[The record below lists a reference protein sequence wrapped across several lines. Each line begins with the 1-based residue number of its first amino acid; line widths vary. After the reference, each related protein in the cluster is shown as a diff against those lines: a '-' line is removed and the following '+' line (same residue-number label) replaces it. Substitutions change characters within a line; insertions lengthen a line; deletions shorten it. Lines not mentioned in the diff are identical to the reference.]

1 MKPTLDPDQ
10 LAERKAVRQLL
21 LYIFG
26 EVAISVLLIAV
37 NAGMVFG
44 LVQALGWMFPRLDAT
59 DELSPSALP
68 QLIIYTLP
76 ILLLFLEWYAWDIL
90 TPVRRRYNQ
99 TKFPSL
105 RKKHLGQDGGRHNS
119 AIRA

>member
-1 MKPTLDPDQ
+1 
-10 LAERKAVRQLL
+10 
-21 LYIFG
+21 
-26 EVAISVLLIAV
+26 
-37 NAGMVFG
+37 MVFG

-90 TPVRRRYNQ
+90 TSGRRR
-99 TKFPSL
+99 
-105 RKKHLGQDGGRHNS
+105 
-119 AIRA
+119 

>member
-1 MKPTLDPDQ
+1 MKPALDPDQ
-10 LAERKAVRQLL
+10 LAERKALRQLM

-26 EVAISVLLIAV
+26 EVIVSIFLLAI

-44 LVQALGWMFPRLDAT
+44 LVQALGWLFPRFDVS

-76 ILLLFLEWYAWDIL
+76 VLLLFLEWYAWDIL
-90 TPVRRRYNQ
+90 TSRRRR
-99 TKFPSL
+99 SV
-105 RKKHLGQDGGRHNS
+105 
-119 AIRA
+119 

>member
-1 MKPTLDPDQ
+1 
-10 LAERKAVRQLL
+10 
-21 LYIFG
+21 
-26 EVAISVLLIAV
+26 
-37 NAGMVFG
+37 

-90 TPVRRRYNQ
+90 TSGRRR
-99 TKFPSL
+99 
-105 RKKHLGQDGGRHNS
+105 
-119 AIRA
+119 

>member
-10 LAERKAVRQLL
+10 LAERKALRQLL

-44 LVQALGWMFPRLDAT
+44 LVQALGWMFPSLDAT

-90 TPVRRRYNQ
+90 TSVRRR
-99 TKFPSL
+99 
-105 RKKHLGQDGGRHNS
+105 
-119 AIRA
+119 

>member
-1 MKPTLDPDQ
+1 MKPPLDPDQ
-10 LAERKAVRQLL
+10 LAERKALRQLL

-26 EVAISVLLIAV
+26 EVLISVLLIAI

-59 DELSPSALP
+59 DEFSPSALP

-90 TPVRRRYNQ
+90 TSGRRR
-99 TKFPSL
+99 
-105 RKKHLGQDGGRHNS
+105 
-119 AIRA
+119 

>member
-1 MKPTLDPDQ
+1 MKPKLDPDQ
-10 LAERKAVRQLL
+10 LAERKALRQLL
-21 LYIFG
+21 VYIFG

-90 TPVRRRYNQ
+90 TSGRRR
-99 TKFPSL
+99 
-105 RKKHLGQDGGRHNS
+105 
-119 AIRA
+119 

>member
-1 MKPTLDPDQ
+1 MKPALDPDQ
-10 LAERKAVRQLL
+10 LAERKALRQLM

-26 EVAISVLLIAV
+26 EVIVSIFLLAI

-44 LVQALGWMFPRLDAT
+44 LVQALGWLFPRFDVS

-76 ILLLFLEWYAWDIL
+76 VLLLFLEWYAWDIM
-90 TPVRRRYNQ
+90 TSSRRR
-99 TKFPSL
+99 
-105 RKKHLGQDGGRHNS
+105 S
-119 AIRA
+119 A

>member
-26 EVAISVLLIAV
+26 EVANILLLIAI

-90 TPVRRRYNQ
+90 TSVRRR
-99 TKFPSL
+99 
-105 RKKHLGQDGGRHNS
+105 
-119 AIRA
+119 